1 MSDGG
6 VETSPLAVSLLVIA
20 VLLFVILATGWV
32 MWREE
37 RAFHDERKARQRLK
51 NELNRK
57 IREEETKQ

>member
-6 VETSPLAVSLLVIA
+6 VETSPLAVSLMVIA
-20 VLLFVILATGWV
+20 VLVFVILATGFV

-51 NELNRK
+51 NEVNRK
-57 IREEETKQ
+57 IRDEEIER

>member
-20 VLLFVILATGWV
+20 VLLFVILATGFV

-37 RAFHDERKARQRLK
+37 RAFHDERKARKRLK

-57 IREEETKQ
+57 IREEETKR

>member
-20 VLLFVILATGWV
+20 VLLFVILATGFV
-32 MWREE
+32 IWREE

>member
-20 VLLFVILATGWV
+20 VLLFVILATGFV

>member
-1 MSDGG
+1 MTDGG
-6 VETSPLAVSLLVIA
+6 VETSPLSVALLVIA
-20 VLLFVILATGWV
+20 VLIFVILSTGWV

-37 RAFHDERKARQRLK
+37 RMFHDEREARKRLR

>member
-37 RAFHDERKARQRLK
+37 RAFHDVH
-51 NELNRK
+51 
-57 IREEETKQ
+57 